1 MTRMMR
7 IVEMVKVRLSS
18 DDTCYSLHMREKI
31 GSQLRSTTALPT
43 ENSQSKVFTITITN
57 IIFIPIII
65 IFITT
70 ILTIIVL
77 RQHCYPVIQCW
88 SDIIRLNLL
97 SQIEGFVW
105 KSKLCTFDLTKVPL
119 LDWFIL
125 ETQILSSGKSD
136 NQPAHFC
143 RIESCYLAL
152 LAMWVF
158 IYIFI
163 IPIMH

>member
-97 SQIEGFVW
+97 SQIEGYVW
-105 KSKLCTFDLTKVPL
+105 KSKLCTFGLIKVPL

-125 ETQILSSGKSD
+125 ETQILSLGEIRQS
-136 NQPAHFC
+136 A
-143 RIESCYLAL
+143 RAL
-152 LAMWVF
+152 L
-158 IYIFI
+158 
-163 IPIMH
+163 